1 MHLRH
6 ENAAKYVTY
15 LHGPISQ
22 KLMFCNSEESN
33 FAESE
38 MSQGSKEHLDEGT
51 EASTEELRVLQDEV
65 ILPADKRTMPMRCA
79 TRKSWMAIRVEGGP
93 NSCPPAMRTG

>member
-1 MHLRH
+1 MPGNLALLLCAHPFRHEICTAEPHACIYYH

-22 KLMFCNSEESN
+22 KLMFCNSEEGN

-51 EASTEELRVLQDEV
+51 EASTEGAQGIAR
-65 ILPADKRTMPMRCA
+65 
-79 TRKSWMAIRVEGGP
+79 
-93 NSCPPAMRTG
+93 

>member
-1 MHLRH
+1 MYLRQ

-51 EASTEELRVLQDEV
+51 EASTEGAQGIAR
-65 ILPADKRTMPMRCA
+65 
-79 TRKSWMAIRVEGGP
+79 
-93 NSCPPAMRTG
+93 